1 MIYTGLRITRC
12 REAVR
17 AKLCFPANRNI
28 NNLREMVN
36 ESPVES
42 KKRIYEL
49 IMRTVDASPDKQE
62 TVV

>member
-1 MIYTGLRITRC
+1 
-12 REAVR
+12 
-17 AKLCFPANRNI
+17 
-28 NNLREMVN
+28 MVN